1 MSFVMLVS
9 AEAASYQVV
18 FKNKNEKTKEYNQ
31 KPSHCNFVLICSLK
45 ISEKKKIISLRFLI

>member
-1 MSFVMLVS
+1 MLVS